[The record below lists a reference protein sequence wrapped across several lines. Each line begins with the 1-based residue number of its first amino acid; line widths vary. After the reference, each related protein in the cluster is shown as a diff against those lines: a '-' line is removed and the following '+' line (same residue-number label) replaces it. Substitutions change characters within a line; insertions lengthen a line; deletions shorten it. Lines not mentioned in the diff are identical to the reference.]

1 MNIGVIG
8 HYQNGKSTL
17 INCLMGRKVCDT
29 GDGAISTTK
38 KNSRHEFR
46 EGVFLIDTP
55 GMDANELDDEETS
68 SVVGQLDFAIVV
80 LRNQGISEKDMVA
93 INLLQRYGKPMLVV
107 VNCIDYGNRNKW
119 SPQSEF
125 NRNILDNIRPRFAGR
140 QLIAGIDI
148 LLVNLQWYWYSIG
161 GYKKESKDKQEELL
175 ERIERLLP
183 KADME
188 KIKEQSNVPHLIRFL
203 SDDDNFTSIRLYQL
217 MNSNLEKGI
226 IKTFEL
232 LNRL

>member
-1 MNIGVIG
+1 
-8 HYQNGKSTL
+8 
-17 INCLMGRKVCDT
+17 MGRKVCDT

>member
-161 GYKKESKDKQEELL
+161 EYKKESKDKQEELL